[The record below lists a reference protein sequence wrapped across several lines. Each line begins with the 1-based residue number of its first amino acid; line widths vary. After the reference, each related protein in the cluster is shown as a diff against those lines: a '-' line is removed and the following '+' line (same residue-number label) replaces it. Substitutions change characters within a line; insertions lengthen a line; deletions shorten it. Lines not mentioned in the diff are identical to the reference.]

1 MKERQELGAKS
12 TGAILL
18 CTHILNKDTK
28 GLLVTKEMTIIL
40 YSLPFLVQHSPTCP
54 VGNIDVVLLFTA
66 TQLCPTLSVIFT
78 FFPTNKLAH
87 EACQILQSFKVN

>member
-12 TGAILL
+12 KGAILL

-54 VGNIDVVLLFTA
+54 IA
-66 TQLCPTLSVIFT
+66 AEI
-78 FFPTNKLAH
+78 
-87 EACQILQSFKVN
+87 